1 MGRLIA
7 SIVAARIC
15 NTINGAGLKLV
26 GEITIVIGTVF
37 GGLVLMVVAAFYLVT
52 HRNKS
57 VPSSS
62 STYESRDYYSQYG
75 PRRAQESRYSSSSS
89 NDGPGR
95 RPFRTDAE
103 IEANARRVR
112 SNARAVMI
120 VIMVV
125 ALAAVIIAGIFEPA
139 DLILL
144 VFLIPIAISFLWSR
158 RNRNKFEDQDNDR
171 R

>member
-1 MGRLIA
+1 M
-7 SIVAARIC
+7 VD
-15 NTINGAGLKLV
+15 
-26 GEITIVIGTVF
+26 EITIVIGTVF

-57 VPSSS
+57 IPGSSS
-62 STYESRDYYSQYG
+62 SYETKDYYTQYG
-75 PRRAQESRYSSSSS
+75 PRRSQEPRYSSSYDNS
-89 NDGPGR
+89 NR

-112 SNARAVMI
+112 SNARAIMI

-158 RNRNKFEDQDNDR
+158 RNRNKFDDQDNNDR

>member
-1 MGRLIA
+1 
-7 SIVAARIC
+7 
-15 NTINGAGLKLV
+15 LV
-26 GEITIVIGTVF
+26 DEITIVIGTVF
-37 GGLVLMVVAAFYLVT
+37 SGLVLMVVSAFFLVT

-57 VPSSS
+57 VPGSSS
-62 STYESRDYYSQYG
+62 SYETKDYYSQYG
-75 PRRAQESRYSSSSS
+75 PRRAQDSKYSSSSS
-89 NDGPGR
+89 SYDSPGR

-112 SNARAVMI
+112 SNARTVMI

-125 ALAAVIIAGIFEPA
+125 ALAAVIIAGIYEPT

-158 RNRNKFEDQDNDR
+158 RNRNKFEDQDNNNDR